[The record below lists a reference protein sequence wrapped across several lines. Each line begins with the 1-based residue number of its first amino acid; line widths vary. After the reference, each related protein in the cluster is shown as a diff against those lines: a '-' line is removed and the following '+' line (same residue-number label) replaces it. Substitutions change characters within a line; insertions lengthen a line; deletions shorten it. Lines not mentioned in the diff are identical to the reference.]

1 LKVANRKTAFQ
12 NENKIKDNFET
23 LSFGFQIK
31 TDVGRR
37 AFLHFYRFD
46 AKTEKSEKTKTS
58 SSIDKYVF
66 RRERAFFLYVDKHVH
81 SLLSFFLSFFLSC
94 LLASPN

>member
-12 NENKIKDNFET
+12 NENKINDNFET

-46 AKTEKSEKTKTS
+46 AKTEKSEK
-58 SSIDKYVF
+58 
-66 RRERAFFLYVDKHVH
+66 LPL
-81 SLLSFFLSFFLSC
+81 SLTNTYFGESALSFFM
-94 LLASPN
+94 

>member
-1 LKVANRKTAFQ
+1 LKVAYRKTAFQ

-37 AFLHFYRFD
+37 AYLHFYRFD
-46 AKTEKSEKTKTS
+46 AKTKKSEKTS

-66 RRERAFFLYVDKHVH
+66 QRERA
-81 SLLSFFLSFFLSC
+81 FFLSC
-94 LLASPN
+94 LLASPNWELREDEWRKEKQT